1 MQTMT
6 VTTQMFKPGDV
17 DETKYQ
23 AFYTKIVKSYQR
35 QVVKA
40 HAKNN
45 LRSDVWGWTDEDC
58 YRAARAYCE
67 AYRHHF
73 RVLVP
78 VALPSAG

>member
-1 MQTMT
+1 MMT
-6 VTTQMFKPGDV
+6 VETSGLLRPAHV

-23 AFYTKIVKSYQR
+23 AFYDKTVKSYQR

-58 YRAARAYCE
+58 HRAAKAYCE
-67 AYRHHF
+67 CYRHHF

-78 VALPSAG
+78 VTSPIAG